1 MEFERRQHERQ
12 KLFSPE
18 YFDMG
23 AENGGMIVDISEDGL
38 GFQAVGRVE
47 KGAELE
53 VSFSLSAGYRISARA
68 RIAWVGPKGNSGGT
82 TFTRL
87 PADSRSI
94 IREWVTKTAE
104 AEAAREIAAAVQA
117 EITASETETEEAPLI
132 IERIESP
139 RAALPVPMIPK
150 ELAIETFV
158 AAESLT
164 ESVEPPAQEAI
175 QPEIPAVEPLAT
187 QPDVSS
193 TAIPQTVIQQDLQRD
208 IPPEVRPDV
217 QSDVPQNVQ
226 HNVQQNV
233 QPDVA
238 VTAEPSVPSV
248 VPPGA
253 EPVAEAV
260 AEPVIQETLQQNLEP
275 LRSED
280 VQHDVPPTAPDD
292 VRQDVQTDVQASIEP
307 VSHSEIPSNLQ
318 AERDAP
324 FALQP
329 EAREE
334 PVASP
339 ADTSPAGTGRADI
352 SAGDASSADDL
363 PPPMP
368 LSPGMPP
375 GIPAAIAP
383 NLSAQAPENKPR
395 ATRTPGTPPRS
406 EPPRPLFPPRD
417 TRELFSRSPWI
428 SGQSVPEEERSHKGL
443 IAVIVIC
450 LIIAASVASVPYLRS
465 HRQEIGERIEDMG
478 RSVAGEPAQNAPAPS
493 QQPSQSAQQPSQQTS
508 QPSAQIAA
516 PPSSAPSSS
525 GGAISAKPS
534 SAPTKP
540 PQASAPSASTAAP
553 AMQLHPSAPAA
564 NAGSGAAIQNPPVSP
579 PLGQAIPP
587 AAGST
592 GLLAT
597 AGQTEFKQAQKYLNG
612 TGSVAADP
620 AQAAELFWRSLEKGN
635 TAAAIPL
642 ADLYLQGRGVSRSC
656 LQARILLTAASN
668 KGNAEAIQ
676 KLHELPEN
684 CE

>member
-1 MEFERRQHERQ
+1 
-12 KLFSPE
+12 
-18 YFDMG
+18 MG

-104 AEAAREIAAAVQA
+104 AEAAREAAAAVQA
-117 EITASETETEEAPLI
+117 EITAPETETEEPPLI

-139 RAALPVPMIPK
+139 RAALPVPTIPK
-150 ELAIETFV
+150 ELATETSV

-175 QPEIPAVEPLAT
+175 QPEIPAAEPLAA
-187 QPDVSS
+187 QPDV
-193 TAIPQTVIQQDLQRD
+193 
-208 IPPEVRPDV
+208 
-217 QSDVPQNVQ
+217 
-226 HNVQQNV
+226 
-233 QPDVA
+233 
-238 VTAEPSVPSV
+238 
-248 VPPGA
+248 
-253 EPVAEAV
+253 
-260 AEPVIQETLQQNLEP
+260 
-275 LRSED
+275 
-280 VQHDVPPTAPDD
+280 DVPPNAPHD

-307 VSHSEIPSNLQ
+307 VSHPEIQSNLQ
-318 AERDAP
+318 PERDAP

-329 EAREE
+329 EARKE

-339 ADTSPAGTGRADI
+339 ADTSPADTDRSDI
-352 SAGDASSADDL
+352 SAGDASSADDIPPAIRL
-363 PPPMP
+363 P
-368 LSPGMPP
+368 PGMPP
-375 GIPAAIAP
+375 EIPAVIAP

-395 ATRTPGTPPRS
+395 ATRTPATPPRS

-428 SGQSVPEEERSHKGL
+428 SGQSVPEEEHSHKWL

-450 LIIAASVASVPYLRS
+450 LIIAASVVSVPYLRS
-465 HRQEIGERIEDMG
+465 HRQQIGERIEDMG
-478 RSVAGEPAQNAPAPS
+478 KSVAGKPAQNGPTPS
-493 QQPSQSAQQPSQQTS
+493 QQPSQQSAQQPSQQTS

-525 GGAISAKPS
+525 GGAISEKPS
-534 SAPTKP
+534 SAATKP
-540 PQASAPSASTAAP
+540 PQVSAPSASAAAP
-553 AMQLHPSAPAA
+553 ATQLHPIVPGA
-564 NAGSGAAIQNPPVSP
+564 NASSGAAIQNPPVSP
-579 PLGQAIPP
+579 PLQAIPL
-587 AAGST
+587 ATGST
-592 GLLAT
+592 ELLAT

-620 AQAAELFWRSLEKGN
+620 AEAAELFWRSLEKGN

-642 ADLYLQGRGVSRSC
+642 ADLYLQGKGVSRSC
-656 LQARILLTAASN
+656 LQARILLTAASD

-676 KLHELPEN
+676 KLSQLPEN